1 MTITWPYVTSLLYL
15 PIVTVHNIW
24 QLALY
29 IKKNSKEGCES
40 TFISSFIR
48 TMCHY
53 ISLHHL
59 YNPYLDILINEISV
73 ILIIYNKSTLTF
85 TI

>member
-29 IKKNSKEGCES
+29 IKNFQKRDASQ
-40 TFISSFIR
+40 
-48 TMCHY
+48 H
-53 ISLHHL
+53 SLHRLLELCAITFHCIIL

-73 ILIIYNKSTLTF
+73 ILINYNKSTLTF

>member
-29 IKKNSKEGCES
+29 IKKIQKRDASQHSFHRLSELCAI
-40 TFISSFIR
+40 TFHCII
-48 TMCHY
+48 Y
-53 ISLHHL
+53 I
-59 YNPYLDILINEISV
+59 ILI
-73 ILIIYNKSTLTF
+73 
-85 TI
+85 